1 MLRFSS
7 SWRELLLCSGTGVE
21 LAYLPPIGWRSAAE
35 LPGRTLIGCLVAG
48 R

>member
-7 SWRELLLCSGTGVE
+7 SWRELLLWRSTGVE
-21 LAYLPPIGWRSAAE
+21 LAYLPPIGWQPAAE
-35 LPGRTLIGCLVAG
+35 LPGRTLIGCLVEG